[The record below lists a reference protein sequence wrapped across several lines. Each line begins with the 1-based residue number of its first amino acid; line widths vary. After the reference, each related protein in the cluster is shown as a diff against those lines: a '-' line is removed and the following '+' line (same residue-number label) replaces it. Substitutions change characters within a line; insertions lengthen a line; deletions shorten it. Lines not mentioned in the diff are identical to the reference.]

1 MKYGETVD
9 SLQIGIVP
17 EKQEAVA
24 TLQVN
29 FVGEFGEDIGVAP
42 VVVTKNGPEGEMAN
56 FVYGEDW
63 TLPEGYT
70 FAVDFDEAA
79 AKQTISM
86 KYGETVDS
94 LQIGIVPEEQET
106 VVENAEPEAEAVVE
120 NTEAETE
127 AAVENA
133 ESEAEAVVENTE
145 AETGAAVENTEPE
158 AEAVVENTEAETEA
172 AVENIEPEAEV
183 VAEST
188 ESVPEE
194 GETPI
199 ESKEMVEEALDTVQS
214 E

>member
-70 FAVDFDEAA
+70 FAADFDEAA

-94 LQIGIVPEEQET
+94 LQIGIVPEEQEA

-133 ESEAEAVVENTE
+133 EPEAEAVVENTE

-172 AVENIEPEAEV
+172 VVENI
-183 VAEST
+183 
-188 ESVPEE
+188 
-194 GETPI
+194 
-199 ESKEMVEEALDTVQS
+199 
-214 E
+214 